1 MLPTLTP
8 KLHGRRLL
16 LPESPFARQVSR
28 RQPPNHC
35 QLLLYY
41 TDLNSKIPRH
51 RDFYDVGDLRN
62 HLDSPHLAPAP
73 KDGVTTMSFADVLIF
88 TMGNAP
94 MELSL
99 SFYPPGRPDIP
110 RAEYSIHPSLQ
121 IPLSNGT
128 LFIFCHLDDLFYCHE
143 AAFTNEML
151 LDLQPC
157 SRNRYRIA
165 LVYRWLRERK
175 QARKFHA
182 GRGSN
187 VGRIKILKISRG
199 AGS

>member
-1 MLPTLTP
+1 MLPTSRP
-8 KLHGRRLL
+8 KLHGRRRL

-41 TDLNSKIPRH
+41 TDLNSKISRH

-110 RAEYSIHPSLQ
+110 ARRVQHPSFAADSTVKRNTFHLLPSRR
-121 IPLSNGT
+121 PL
-128 LFIFCHLDDLFYCHE
+128 
-143 AAFTNEML
+143 L
-151 LDLQPC
+151 LP
-157 SRNRYRIA
+157 
-165 LVYRWLRERK
+165 
-175 QARKFHA
+175 
-182 GRGSN
+182 RGS
-187 VGRIKILKISRG
+187 LHQ
-199 AGS
+199 